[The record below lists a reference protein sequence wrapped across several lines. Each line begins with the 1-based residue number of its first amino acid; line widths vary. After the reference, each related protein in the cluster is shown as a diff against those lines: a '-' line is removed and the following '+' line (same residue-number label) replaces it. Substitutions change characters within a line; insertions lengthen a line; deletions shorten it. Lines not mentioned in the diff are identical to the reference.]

1 MPGFFQWSGW
11 PILKNIGWNLGLL
24 ILGSLLCA
32 LAINGI
38 IIPHRFVS
46 GGVTGLALVIHYL
59 FPFFSFAGILIG
71 LLVFYIMS
79 LDIEKN

>member
-38 IIPHRFVS
+38 IIPHRFETVS
-46 GGVTGLALVIHYL
+46 RWVRGNGNSNALTKKY
-59 FPFFSFAGILIG
+59 
-71 LLVFYIMS
+71 
-79 LDIEKN
+79 